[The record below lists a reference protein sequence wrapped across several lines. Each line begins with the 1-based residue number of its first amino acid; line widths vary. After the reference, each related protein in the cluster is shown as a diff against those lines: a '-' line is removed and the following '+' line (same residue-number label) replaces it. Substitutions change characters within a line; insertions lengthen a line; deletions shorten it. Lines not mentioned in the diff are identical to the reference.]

1 MLNEVR
7 KKSKIKGRTV
17 SIGFDKKKLPRKIG
31 KGNSNGLVVLAY
43 IPGEAGYEGE
53 AVVMTGNFQEVGMC

>member
-43 IPGEAGYEGE
+43 IPVGSNEGE
-53 AVVMTGNFQEVGMC
+53 AVVMTGNFQELGMC